1 MAMASQYTYSH
12 GSDLPEHVPTTD
24 KSFYKY
30 SVTEGEQPQVAY
42 ANQAVH
48 TYSENGSQSP
58 IPTYTEKRQPGPQQS
73 RWTRWPLLLLYGIIL
88 MLIAGLAGGFIG
100 KTLEANNH
108 STAASAASSTC
119 PSSAPLAASPIS
131 STAPTASTPPSSS
144 TSSAPPT
151 ASTSSAVFER
161 TIASPTSGCSSSS
174 PYRSFKSRSNFFET
188 PYTTIC
194 GQGWLGNELTGINV
208 ASQSDCIESCVMYN
222 NHKQGTDRKC
232 VGGGF
237 IPTWWDQQTAMKE
250 SGNMPFNC
258 FLKTNTSGIARNNKS
273 YEVVALCMEGECD
286 DIQG

>member
-1 MAMASQYTYSH
+1 MAPYTYSP
-12 GSDLPEHVPTTD
+12 GSDLPEHIPSTD
-24 KSFYKY
+24 KSYYKY
-30 SVTEGEQPQVAY
+30 SVTEGEQPQVVRAS
-42 ANQAVH
+42 QFVH
-48 TYSENGSQSP
+48 TYADNDSQPP
-58 IPTYTEKRQPGPQQS
+58 IPTYTEKGQPGPQQS

-88 MLIAGLAGGFIG
+88 MLVAGLAGGFIG
-100 KTLEANNH
+100 KTLEAKNH

-119 PSSAPLAASPIS
+119 PSPAPLAASPIS
-131 STAPTASTPPSSS
+131 STAPTASTPTSSS
-144 TSSAPPT
+144 TSSAPPA
-151 ASTSSAVFER
+151 ASSSSAVFER

-194 GQGWLGNELTGINV
+194 GQGWLENELTAINV
-208 ASQSDCIESCVMYN
+208 ATQSDCIESCIMYN
-222 NHKQGTDRKC
+222 AHKLSTDRKC

-250 SGNMPFNC
+250 SGGTPFNC